1 RGCSRQGPRDQ
12 CGASAGSRAAG
23 AEAGDAAL
31 KGNTDA
37 ICDQAAR
44 IGGDAAKTFAADL
57 KLLKDAK
64 SADADA
70 AAQVDQKTTRDVQ
83 NYAAALADMAKLT
96 TDAKLKKTLAGMGKQ
111 ISALDGDV
119 RKLNPDKLAGL
130 QEDLSKA
137 CS

>member
-1 RGCSRQGPRDQ
+1 M
-12 CGASAGSRAAG
+12 
-23 AEAGDAAL
+23 
-31 KGNTDA
+31 
-37 ICDQAAR
+37 
-44 IGGDAAKTFAADL
+44 